1 MVLIASIL
9 AAVGYLLLSLSQS
22 PNSNLNFLYLFL
34 IGFGEIGLI
43 VSSLGLVTHSSVPS
57 HYRGSVA
64 GFASFFGAAG
74 ILVCSKLGGY
84 LFDNWY
90 SGGAFMLL
98 AIIHLVFI
106 ILGFIV
112 VGLEMKKRGGINL
125 ESLNQL
131 HQEFQNPD
139 IVNRT

>member
-90 SGGAFMLL
+90 AGGAFMLL
-98 AIIHLVFI
+98 AIIHFI
-106 ILGFIV
+106 FIGIGFVIIIA
-112 VGLEMKKRGGINL
+112 EARKRGGLCL
-125 ESLNQL
+125 ESLQDL
-131 HQEFQNPD
+131 HQSFQSQQT
-139 IVNRT
+139 IQ